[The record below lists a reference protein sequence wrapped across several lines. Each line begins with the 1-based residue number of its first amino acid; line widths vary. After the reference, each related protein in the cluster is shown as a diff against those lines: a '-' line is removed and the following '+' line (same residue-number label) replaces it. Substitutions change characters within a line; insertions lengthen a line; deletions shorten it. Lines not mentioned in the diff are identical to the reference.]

1 MKNNLEYECQLKD
14 IEIQNMNKTV
24 NELKNQLKIIGDEKF
39 IQRQPSNLSYVNA
52 QSLNSIQNNDQDH
65 LFQLQLKE

>member
-39 IQRQPSNLSYVNA
+39 IQR
-52 QSLNSIQNNDQDH
+52 
-65 LFQLQLKE
+65 

>member
-14 IEIQNMNKTV
+14 IEIQNMKKTV

-39 IQRQPSNLSYVNA
+39 IQR
-52 QSLNSIQNNDQDH
+52 
-65 LFQLQLKE
+65 